1 MTEVVSTYMRT
12 KLRVRDC
19 YDSIPKQLA
28 WELKRFRYSFVEKKQ
43 TSRKY
48 GGSIKWFKDSALVN
62 VCYNVREPY
71 IPLIANE
78 SEGQFKVYIN
88 DTGLLT
94 EMYERETTIAILN
107 NTILGNARGAI
118 YENIVAELLV
128 KKGYSLYY
136 FKLDNA
142 HEL

>member
-1 MTEVVSTYMRT
+1 
-12 KLRVRDC
+12 
-19 YDSIPKQLA
+19 
-28 WELKRFRYSFVEKKQ
+28 
-43 TSRKY
+43 
-48 GGSIKWFKDSALVN
+48 
-62 VCYNVREPY
+62 
-71 IPLIANE
+71 
-78 SEGQFKVYIN
+78 
-88 DTGLLT
+88 
-94 EMYERETTIAILN
+94 MYERETTIAILN